1 MSAGSLCTR
10 SVLIIDKNESVRQ
23 AAELMRQHHVGD
35 LVVIDAGNPYR
46 TPVGMLTD
54 RDITVEVVALGVAPE
69 NVKAGDIMS
78 RRMITVREDED
89 QREVAHR
96 MREAGIRRVPVVASD
111 GGLVGILSMD
121 DLLESISE
129 ELNELTHVP
138 GRQRFHE
145 TAAR

>member
-10 SVLIIDKNESVRQ
+10 SVLIIDKNETARQ

-46 TPVGMLTD
+46 APVGMVTD
-54 RDITVEVVALGVAPE
+54 RDIAVEVVALGVTPE
-69 NVKAGDIMS
+69 NVKAGEIMS

-89 QREVAHR
+89 QHEVARR
-96 MREAGIRRVPVVASD
+96 MREAGIRRVPVVAAD

-121 DLLESISE
+121 DLLESISD

-138 GRQRFHE
+138 ERQRFHE
-145 TAAR
+145 TASR